1 MHLGLG
7 ARVVGLVDG
16 ESPGDAGD
24 LIGES
29 DGGAVVST
37 ALLEAKGPGLEAV
50 GMFGAGGGDQSGPSA
65 MDQERTQVGVATF
78 GDGSQVSAGAAGV
91 FSGDD
96 AERAGEAAAGAETV
110 QGTDEA
116 GQGSGAERADAGD
129 AEEARGVRRVAS
141 EGVEISIGI
150 PDILLEGTDLGGQR
164 QQRGMQ
170 LDGDGLLRV

>member
-1 MHLGLG
+1 M
-7 ARVVGLVDG
+7 
-16 ESPGDAGD
+16 
-24 LIGES
+24 
-29 DGGAVVST
+29 
-37 ALLEAKGPGLEAV
+37 
-50 GMFGAGGGDQSGPSA
+50 
-65 MDQERTQVGVATF
+65 
-78 GDGSQVSAGAAGV
+78 

-96 AERAGEAAAGAETV
+96 AERAGEAAAGAESV

-116 GQGSGAERADAGD
+116 DQGGGAERANAGD